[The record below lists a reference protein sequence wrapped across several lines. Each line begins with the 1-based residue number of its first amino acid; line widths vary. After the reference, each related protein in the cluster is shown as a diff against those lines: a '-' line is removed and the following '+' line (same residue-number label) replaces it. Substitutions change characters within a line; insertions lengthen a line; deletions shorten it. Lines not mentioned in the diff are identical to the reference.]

1 MKTLTLETIILTYWG
16 DIYMKRFFKL
26 LRNVLL
32 LALIALGVW
41 TYQNNPNI
49 RIATQDSLA
58 TLSYRINEFLT
69 NETTI
74 SPNNEKKTTNIKTD
88 TDKTEN
94 DDSSDNRVW
103 SNPEAKV
110 YIDIS
115 NNAQLRSAAVNAM
128 NAWNRT
134 GAFTF
139 HQINDKK
146 DAQIVIN
153 TVDNS
158 DTNAAGETAT
168 TYNPATGHL
177 LKATVNLNRYYLQN
191 EWYGYSY
198 NRIVNTA
205 EHELGHAIG
214 LNHTNNVSV
223 MYPKGSIYTIQPQD
237 IKTVKKIY
245 HENN

>member
-1 MKTLTLETIILTYWG
+1 MI
-16 DIYMKRFFKL
+16 
-26 LRNVLL
+26 
-32 LALIALGVW
+32 
-41 TYQNNPNI
+41 
-49 RIATQDSLA
+49 
-58 TLSYRINEFLT
+58 
-69 NETTI
+69 
-74 SPNNEKKTTNIKTD
+74 
-88 TDKTEN
+88 
-94 DDSSDNRVW
+94 
-103 SNPEAKV
+103 
-110 YIDIS
+110 
-115 NNAQLRSAAVNAM
+115 
-128 NAWNRT
+128 
-134 GAFTF
+134 
-139 HQINDKK
+139 KK

-223 MYPKGSIYTIQPQD
+223 MYQRVRSIRFNRKILKLLKRSTTKIINFKSSPLFSTI
-237 IKTVKKIY
+237 KCELFTRRKI
-245 HENN
+245 